1 MTSYVCCSC
10 AVCRNTVACP
20 PDLGWIT
27 TFLSLGH
34 VHVVILL
41 SCLAR
46 SVYGKF
52 NEDVKLAY
60 LISALLCLEIT
71 IGIFSKPDLHR
82 PFLVIQLLVWIVLL
96 ICMQWFT
103 FTEFDEPLR
112 WQERAARFGGATPTP
127 RELFA
132 AVSCM
137 QNNTSTRS
145 LGSAPGTPGRSGFA
159 TPSNRSVAKSLHAG
173 KYPILSIAL
182 GIVTIGSLVQMMEL
196 VLDEHKTSYYVG
208 ASASIRYVLTGVTLT
223 DDLYHSHIFCAPT
236 LLSLVL
242 PAAAFRIARTWYSWT
257 NGR

>member
-1 MTSYVCCSC
+1 MTSHLCSSC
-10 AVCRNTVACP
+10 AVRRNTIACP

-52 NEDVKLAY
+52 NEEVKLAY
-60 LISALLCLEIT
+60 LVSALLCLEIS

-132 AVSCM
+132 AVSRM

-145 LGSAPGTPGRSGFA
+145 LGGRSGFA
-159 TPSNRSVAKSLHAG
+159 TPSNRSVAKSLYAG

-208 ASASIRYVLTGVTLT
+208 ASASIRYVLTGLTLT
-223 DDLYHSHIFCAPT
+223 DGLYHSLIFWAPT
-236 LLSLVL
+236 LLSSVL
-242 PAAAFRIARTWYSWT
+242 PAAASRIARIWYSWT
-257 NGR
+257 NGW